1 MTPEAPRETERTT
14 SSPAATERLAA
25 ELARVAEPGDLV
37 CLWGE
42 LGAGKTVFAKG
53 FGRGL
58 GVGATVNSPSF
69 VLMAE
74 HEGRIPLFHL
84 DLYRLADAVDAVAGG
99 LLDDRQATGVTLV
112 EWPERFGA
120 ALPAARLD
128 VRIDGAGEAIRRI
141 RITARV
147 PSLARYIAAAEVA
160 EPDEPLD
167 RAAAAGLDEP
177 VPAR

>member
-1 MTPEAPRETERTT
+1 MTLTTPRSIERTT
-14 SSPAATERLAA
+14 TSPEATQRLAA
-25 ELARVAEPGDLV
+25 ALARVAAPGDLV

-58 GVGATVNSPSF
+58 GVAATVNSPTF

-84 DLYRLADAVDAVAGG
+84 DLYRLADAVDAYAGG
-99 LLDDRQATGVTLV
+99 LLDDRQAVGVTLV
-112 EWPERFGA
+112 EWPDRLDG

-128 VRIDGAGEAIRRI
+128 VRIDGTGDALRRI
-141 RITARV
+141 RIEAGDLKL
-147 PSLARYIAAAEVA
+147 SRYIAAAG
-160 EPDEPLD
+160 
-167 RAAAAGLDEP
+167 AAGLGEP
-177 VPAR
+177 VSAP